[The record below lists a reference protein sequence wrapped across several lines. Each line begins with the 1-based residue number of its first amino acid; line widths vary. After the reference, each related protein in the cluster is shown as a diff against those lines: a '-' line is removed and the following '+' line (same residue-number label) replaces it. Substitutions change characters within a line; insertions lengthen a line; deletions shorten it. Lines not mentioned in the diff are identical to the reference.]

1 MRDHASSNANGNFT
15 KSTIAKAG
23 STFTSPRRVLLPPL
37 IDLQS
42 SLPLSIRPR
51 ILSLEF
57 HVSPRPLPRTPLL
70 CRRHL
75 PKVTPDSND
84 LELTFCTRPN
94 VPDAHAVRALEL
106 VPSLLASAFDSEL
119 SLHLREVRR
128 TSNDEMLCFT
138 PAPTFERDSSI
149 SGPPALEREES
160 RILHSRPTMPHE
172 LFVPDDF

>member
-15 KSTIAKAG
+15 KSTIVKAG
-23 STFTSPRRVLLPPL
+23 STYTSPKMVQLPPL

-57 HVSPRPLPRTPLL
+57 HVSPRPPLPRTPLL
-70 CRRHL
+70 SRKL
-75 PKVTPDSND
+75 SKKQVTPDSMN

-94 VPDAHAVRALEL
+94 VPDAHAVRALEFA
-106 VPSLLASAFDSEL
+106 PSLLPSAFDAKL
-119 SLHLREVRR
+119 SLQHPRQ
-128 TSNDEMLCFT
+128 SNDEMCFT
-138 PAPTFERDSSI
+138 PAPTFERDVSMSD
-149 SGPPALEREES
+149 PPALEREES
-160 RILHSRPTMPHE
+160 RILHSPTMPRE